1 MMPGRMPLPAPP
13 DTPQV
18 DLEQPSGAE
27 LRLEEA
33 KRFLE
38 SRASELAAANIDRI
52 EQLLTDILEEL
63 RAQRRI
69 AEAMALGTAERA

>member
-38 SRASELAAANIDRI
+38 SRASDRI

-69 AEAMALGTAERA
+69 AEAMALGTAERP